1 MQKRIRSV
9 KKRAFF
15 TARKPRKSVN
25 MLYHEQEANKGRR
38 KRAIYLRNKKL
49 TDTDR
54 LIMANAAAKRARKA
68 KLVRLHAIARAQG
81 ESRKLQAN
89 EGWI

>member
-1 MQKRIRSV
+1 MQKRVRSV

-15 TARKPRKSVN
+15 TARKPQKTRN

-49 TDTDR
+49 TDTDQLR
-54 LIMANAAAKRARKA
+54 LSNAEAKRARKA
-68 KLVRLHAIARAQG
+68 KLVQLHAMARAQG